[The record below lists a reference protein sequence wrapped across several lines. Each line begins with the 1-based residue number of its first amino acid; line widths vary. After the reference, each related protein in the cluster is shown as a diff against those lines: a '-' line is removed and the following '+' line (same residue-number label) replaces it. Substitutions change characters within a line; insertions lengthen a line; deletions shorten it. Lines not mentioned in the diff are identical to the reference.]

1 MEASLLKCRRQ
12 PARYWQLAA
21 SSLPQLPLAYAEL
34 AAVETSLVAAHN
46 DYRQAVV
53 SYLYARATLA
63 EWASTQR

>member
-1 MEASLLKCRRQ
+1 
-12 PARYWQLAA
+12 
-21 SSLPQLPLAYAEL
+21 LPQLPLAYAEL